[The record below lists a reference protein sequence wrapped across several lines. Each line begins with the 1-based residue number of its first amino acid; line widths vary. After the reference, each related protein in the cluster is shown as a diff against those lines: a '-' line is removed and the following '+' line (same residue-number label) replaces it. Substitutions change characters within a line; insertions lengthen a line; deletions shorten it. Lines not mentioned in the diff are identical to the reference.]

1 MLAGDKTWQVLDLV
15 SLQGLLAH
23 QRGEWFDR
31 MRGELRRTRDVP
43 EVANAVFDGYL
54 CPAEYLL
61 YGPTPYADVIETA
74 RGLRATAL
82 RSGALRAVAFASALI
97 GEAALLSG
105 DLELAADE
113 LQEAVDLHH
122 VLGSSA
128 GESHSLQRLAEVR
141 LAAGDRDGAGALL
154 DQALPLARWS
164 IIANHLLQRI
174 YGTMIEAAADPLV
187 ARAIVDRAES
197 TLGLEDRC
205 RFCSVMLVACRPSVR
220 ARTSATSTTRTATWR
235 WPSGRR
241 RCGRARRGRPPSP
254 RRPAGWRWLKEI
266 PIEPPSGCAWRWP
279 ASSAP
284 GSRWTSNAAGAGWR
298 PSAPDGVG
306 ASADGGAAVQHPYR
320 GDEEGD
326 GEGHQGDRRRH
337 GASGERLPVLLGHEG
352 GAGPVRRT
360 ASAGRGSARAI
371 RTPTGRGSP
380 R

>member
-61 YGPTPYADVIETA
+61 YGPTPYDDVIETA

-113 LQEAVDLHH
+113 LQESVDLHH

-141 LAAGDRDGAGALL
+141 LASGRPGEAPA
-154 DQALPLARWS
+154 PSS
-164 IIANHLLQRI
+164 I
-174 YGTMIEAAADPLV
+174 
-187 ARAIVDRAES
+187 
-197 TLGLEDRC
+197 
-205 RFCSVMLVACRPSVR
+205 RPC
-220 ARTSATSTTRTATWR
+220 R
-235 WPSGRR
+235 WPGGRSSPTTSSSGST
-241 RCGRARRGRPPSP
+241 AR
-254 RRPAGWRWLKEI
+254 
-266 PIEPPSGCAWRWP
+266 
-279 ASSAP
+279 
-284 GSRWTSNAAGAGWR
+284 
-298 PSAPDGVG
+298 
-306 ASADGGAAVQHPYR
+306 
-320 GDEEGD
+320 
-326 GEGHQGDRRRH
+326 
-337 GASGERLPVLLGHEG
+337 
-352 GAGPVRRT
+352 
-360 ASAGRGSARAI
+360 
-371 RTPTGRGSP
+371 
-380 R
+380 